1 MISLAI
7 DTEICVRAEKD
18 HIEVVYC
25 GSQRVKIE
33 RISIGGLE

>member
-7 DTEICVRAEKD
+7 FGGLCIQQEEGY
-18 HIEVVYC
+18 IEVVYW